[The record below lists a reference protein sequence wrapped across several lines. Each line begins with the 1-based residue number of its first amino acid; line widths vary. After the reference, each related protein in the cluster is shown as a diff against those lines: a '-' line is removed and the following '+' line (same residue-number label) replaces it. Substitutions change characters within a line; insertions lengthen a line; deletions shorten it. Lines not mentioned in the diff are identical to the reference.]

1 MSSKFYP
8 NIELIHIQSVVTA
21 VKLSK
26 SDPDWLSESPYGG
39 QIVELI
45 QELSGIMPELQE
57 EGEEGAED
65 LDLVYETYKLYR
77 DLNNTPKGTGK
88 DAMAYYKTVS
98 VVLGRLLD
106 LTAKAEEISQY
117 KKFKER
123 VFTMFEH
130 VLTPDQITDAV
141 AYLKNDRA
149 DLPEEAK

>member
-8 NIELIHIQSVVTA
+8 NIELIHIQSIVTA

-26 SDPDWLSESPYGG
+26 SDSEWLPESSYGG

-45 QELSGIMPELQE
+45 QELAGIVPEVQE
-57 EGEEGAED
+57 EGEDGAAD

-123 VFTMFEH
+123 VFMMFEH
-130 VLTPDQITDAV
+130 VMTPDQITDGV
-141 AYLKNDRA
+141 AYLKGDRT
-149 DLPEEAK
+149 DLPEETK